1 MIEKLI
7 IKSKDIINSHWTS
20 SDAVSEV
27 SVKVTPVP
35 VSPVLLATQ

>member
-1 MIEKLI
+1 MHDRKI
-7 IKSKDIINSHWTS
+7 IKCKDIINSHWTS

-35 VSPVLLATQ
+35 VAPGLLATQ